1 MNKEHEFITGKK
13 KKGEEEKIDR
23 IKPERHYL
31 PLRPAE
37 RKNEKKKK
45 KERKKERKAHLLAAP
60 HLLTYD
66 YHRHLLGESFS
77 RPDIDLTG
85 SLLTTIHFLLICGSR
100 DISHRAIRHRSTSC
114 ELGL

>member
-45 KERKKERKAHLLAAP
+45 KERKKERKKGTPAGGATFADLRLPSTFARGIVFPARYRSNRITLDHDPFSANLRIE
-60 HLLTYD
+60 
-66 YHRHLLGESFS
+66 RH
-77 RPDIDLTG
+77 
-85 SLLTTIHFLLICGSR
+85 
-100 DISHRAIRHRSTSC
+100 STPFHKS
-114 ELGL
+114 